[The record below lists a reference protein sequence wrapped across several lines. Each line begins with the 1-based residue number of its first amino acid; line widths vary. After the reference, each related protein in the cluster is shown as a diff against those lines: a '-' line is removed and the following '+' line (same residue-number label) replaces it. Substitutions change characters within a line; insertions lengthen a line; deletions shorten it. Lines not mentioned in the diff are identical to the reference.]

1 MMINF
6 AIVGAGAIAPVYAE
20 AITLHPEA
28 ALAAVCD
35 KNPKT
40 AAGFVKQYD
49 TSRFYTAYEDM
60 LQDPSIDVVCI
71 CTPSGLHADMSIKAI
86 EAGKHVIIEK
96 PLAMKLEDAYR
107 VIAAAKKF
115 KVKATVAFQK
125 RYNRPILKIREEL
138 EKGSFGNMMHAT
150 TSVRWYR
157 DQSYYDQDPW
167 RGTAAM
173 DGGALMNQSLH
184 NIDLLRWMMGPVR
197 KVSGFTA
204 TRRHTM
210 EMEDV
215 GVAILEFESGA
226 LGIIEGSTAIY
237 PTDLEAS
244 LSLFGTKGT
253 AIVGGKYIDE
263 IKSWHFLHEDEDS
276 SFENTMNSNVQEGH
290 YPIIESMVQA
300 IKNDKEPAISLQD
313 GKNAL
318 EIILAIYEST
328 KTGNVVYIKQK
339 CI

>member
-20 AITLHPEA
+20 AITLHLEA
-28 ALAAVCD
+28 TLAAVCD
-35 KNPKT
+35 KNPQT
-40 AAGFVKQYD
+40 AAGFVKQYA
-49 TSRFYTAYEDM
+49 TSKFYTAYEDM
-60 LQDPSIDVVCI
+60 LQDSSIDVVCI
-71 CTPSGLHADMSIKAI
+71 CTPSGLHADMAIQAI

-96 PLAMKLEDAYR
+96 PLAMTLEDADR

-125 RYNRPILKIREEL
+125 RYNRPILQMREKL
-138 EKGSFGNMMHAT
+138 ENGSFGKMMHAT

-173 DGGALMNQSLH
+173 DGGALMNQSIH

-253 AIVGGKYIDE
+253 AIVGGKYLDE
-263 IKSWHFLHEDEDS
+263 IKSWHFLHEDKEPHKEPS
-276 SFENTMNSNVQEGH
+276 MISTAQEGH
-290 YPIIESMVQA
+290 YPIIKDLVHA
-300 IKNDKEPAISLQD
+300 IQNDREPAISLED
-313 GKNAL
+313 GRSAI
-318 EIILAIYEST
+318 EIILAIYESS
-328 KTGNVVYIKQK
+328 KSGKDVKIKQ
-339 CI
+339 

>member
-28 ALAAVCD
+28 TLDAVCD
-35 KNPKT
+35 KNPQT
-40 AAGFVKQYD
+40 AAGFVKQYA
-49 TSRFYTAYEDM
+49 TSRFYTAYEDL

-71 CTPSGLHADMSIKAI
+71 CTPSGLHADMAIKAI
-86 EAGKHVIIEK
+86 EAGKHVIVEK
-96 PLAMKLEDAYR
+96 PLAMTLEDADR
-107 VIAAAKKF
+107 VIAAAKKC

-125 RYNRPILKIREEL
+125 RYNRPILQMREKL
-138 EKGSFGNMMHAT
+138 ENGSFGKMMHAT

-157 DQSYYDQDPW
+157 DQSYYNQDSW

-173 DGGALMNQSLH
+173 DGGALMNQSIH

-237 PTDLEAS
+237 PTNLEAS

-263 IKSWHFLHEDEDS
+263 LKSWHFLHEDNESQKEDS
-276 SFENTMNSNVQEGH
+276 TFSTAQEGH
-290 YPIIESMVQA
+290 YPIIEDMVQA
-300 IKNDKEPAISLQD
+300 IQNDKEPAISLQD
-313 GKNAL
+313 GRNAL
-318 EIILAIYEST
+318 EIILAIYESS
-328 KTGNVVYIKQK
+328 KNGESVKIKK
-339 CI
+339 

>member
-1 MMINF
+1 MINF
-6 AIVGAGAIAPVYAE
+6 AIVGAGAIAPIYAE
-20 AITLHPEA
+20 AITLQPEA
-28 ALAAVCD
+28 TLAAVCD
-35 KNPKT
+35 KNQQT
-40 AAGFVKQYD
+40 ASGFVKQYS
-49 TSRFYTAYEDM
+49 TNKFYTAYEDL

-71 CTPSGLHADMSIKAI
+71 CTPSGLHADMAIKAI

-96 PLAMKLEDAYR
+96 PLAMTLEDADR

-125 RYNRPILKIREEL
+125 RYNRPILQMREKL

-150 TSVRWYR
+150 TAVHWYR

-173 DGGALMNQSLH
+173 DGGALMNQSIH

-253 AIVGGKYIDE
+253 AVVGGKYIDE
-263 IKSWHFLHEDEDS
+263 IKSWHFLHEDNELHKEDS
-276 SFENTMNSNVQEGH
+276 TFSTSQEGH
-290 YPIIESMVQA
+290 YPIIEDMVKA
-300 IKNDKEPAISLQD
+300 IKNDKDPAISLQD
-313 GKNAL
+313 GRNAL
-318 EIILAIYEST
+318 EIILAIYESS
-328 KTGNVVYIKQK
+328 KTGNAVNIK
-339 CI
+339 